1 MTGDP
6 DLTTASES
14 YNTLLQP
21 SEMKDMVSGQPLLDH
36 KLFWL
41 DAGVNGVKDLITPDW
56 MQNSEESSLTDWM
69 RSFLWSA
76 GLSRLGF
83 DPKPLA

>member
-36 KLFWL
+36 ELFWL
-41 DAGVNGVKDLITPDW
+41 DAGGK
-56 MQNSEESSLTDWM
+56 NSGTLQSQSL
-69 RSFLWSA
+69 
-76 GLSRLGF
+76 G
-83 DPKPLA
+83 